1 MTAAFNPAPSFI
13 TVTEVAPVTV
23 AGVDAPVS
31 AQVYR
36 RRRLVVLAVVVGVIL
51 GLASFGRQADAT
63 RSPEATAAQAV
74 LVVVQPGD
82 TLWGIAQALAP
93 DADPRPLVA
102 ALGEIAGGGPL
113 LPGQLLSIPGDLV
126 G

>member
-1 MTAAFNPAPSFI
+1 MTAAFIPAPSFI
-13 TVTEVAPVTV
+13 TVAEVAPVPV
-23 AGVDAPVS
+23 AEMSVS

-36 RRRLVVLAVVVGVIL
+36 RRRLVVLAVVVGLIL

-102 ALGEIAGGGPL
+102 ALGEIAGDGPL
-113 LPGQLLSIPGDLV
+113 LPGQLLTIPGDLV